1 MLLRALALPQCTDT
15 LLPPPRGK
23 DRVSRCPTH
32 PRPAWRRCRG
42 KRTGGKRP
50 GRSLKRRV
58 GSAQTFGEAFPNF
71 AFWPHSAGFWPTV
84 LSSCL
89 IPNRW
94 VRALPPPG
102 SLTPRLI
109 QGPQKAGRGL
119 PLPTRLPGLLR
130 GGQGTALSGALLR
143 PRAGRSRPSPPW
155 CMPLSP
161 RVVSAAATQMP
172 LLPPHRETK
181 SPVVKHVHAGPSGA
195 TLNPGL
201 PDLCWAPLGK
211 CRNLSVPSLFSSV
224 ERG

>member
-1 MLLRALALPQCTDT
+1 MHGH
-15 LLPPPRGK
+15 PPPT
-23 DRVSRCPTH
+23 PTGQGQGLLVPGP
-32 PRPAWRRCRG
+32 PRPCPAWRRYQG
-42 KRTGGKRP
+42 KRGGGKRP

-143 PRAGRSRPSPPW
+143 PRAGRSRPSPA
-155 CMPLSP
+155 L
-161 RVVSAAATQMP
+161 
-172 LLPPHRETK
+172 
-181 SPVVKHVHAGPSGA
+181 VHASVTACGQCGSHTDATAPPTPRDDKPSG
-195 TLNPGL
+195 
-201 PDLCWAPLGK
+201 
-211 CRNLSVPSLFSSV
+211 
-224 ERG
+224 